1 MREVSR
7 AHTQRYPVMATDHS
21 AAQSDEI
28 AKTQAEPT
36 STASKSNVHSSPARA
51 LIPVPQIPLPVHVPV
66 GLPPSFERDSFTST
80 AFSDLIDRS
89 VHAATARAT
98 ANTAAGKAFFQMLGV
113 FAEFETNI
121 RRERQMVGIEAAK
134 KRGVYAG
141 RPKKV
146 DSEEVKKLE
155 AKGMTIPQIAEQLG
169 VSRAT
174 VYRALGK
181 I

>member
-36 STASKSNVHSSPARA
+36 STASKSNVHSSSARA

-98 ANTAAGKAFFQMLGV
+98 AGISPSAITSAYLDWATHLAASPGKRLQL
-113 FAEFETNI
+113 
-121 RRERQMVGIEAAK
+121 
-134 KRGVYAG
+134 VY
-141 RPKKV
+141 P
-146 DSEEVKKLE
+146 SH
-155 AKGMTIPQIAEQLG
+155 GMPTLSP
-169 VSRAT
+169 SR
-174 VYRALGK
+174 K
-181 I
+181 